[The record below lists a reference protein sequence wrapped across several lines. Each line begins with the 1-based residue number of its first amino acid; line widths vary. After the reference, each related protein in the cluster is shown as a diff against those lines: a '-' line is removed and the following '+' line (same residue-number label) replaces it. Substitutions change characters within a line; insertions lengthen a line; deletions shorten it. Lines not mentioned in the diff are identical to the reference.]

1 MLVTIVLLD
10 SVITGTGTGWGF
22 GEACK
27 CHWYT
32 VAGQPHI
39 SDVWNKI
46 EAERHSIKAE
56 DGLHIALEW
65 SERTVAI

>member
-1 MLVTIVLLD
+1 MLVIIILLEYAM
-10 SVITGTGTGWGF
+10 VGTGCGF

-56 DGLHIALEW
+56 EGLHIALERSGW
-65 SERTVAI
+65 TVAI

>member
-1 MLVTIVLLD
+1 MAD
-10 SVITGTGTGWGF
+10 AGGGF

-32 VAGQPHI
+32 VAMRQDF
-39 SDVWNKI
+39 SDVWNKK

-56 DGLHIALEW
+56 KGLHITLEW
-65 SERTVAI
+65 SGWPVAI

>member
-1 MLVTIVLLD
+1 MFVMKISLENVMA
-10 SVITGTGTGWGF
+10 GTGRGF
-22 GEACK
+22 GEAYK

-32 VAGQPHI
+32 VAEQPHI

-56 DGLHIALEW
+56 KGLHIALEW
-65 SERTVAI
+65 SGWTVAI